1 MERFKVFLR
10 KSAADELDALSGKV
24 LRNIIA
30 KIRELEANPRPPG
43 CRKLSA
49 DEKCQLRQGDFR
61 IVYSVR
67 DKEKTV
73 VIVKIGHRK
82 DIYR

>member
-49 DEKCQLRQGDFR
+49 DEKYQLRQGDFR

>member
-1 MERFKVFLR
+1 MERYKVFLR
-10 KSAADELDALSGKV
+10 KSATGELSALSGKV

-43 CRKLSA
+43 CRKLSTE
-49 DEKCQLRQGDFR
+49 EKYRLRQGDYR
-61 IVYSVR
+61 IVYSVQ

-82 DIYR
+82 DINR